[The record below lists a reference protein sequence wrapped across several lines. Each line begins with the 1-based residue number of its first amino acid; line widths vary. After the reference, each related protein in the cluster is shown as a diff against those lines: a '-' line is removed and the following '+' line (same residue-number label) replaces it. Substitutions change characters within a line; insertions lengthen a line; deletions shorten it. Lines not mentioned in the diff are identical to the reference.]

1 MSSSP
6 ITSWQTYWGKEKTVT
21 AFIFLGSKMT
31 ANSDCSHKIKR
42 RLFLG
47 RKAMTNLVASL
58 VAQWVKRL
66 PAMWETQVQSLGREV
81 SLEKE
86 MASHSTTFAWK
97 IPWTEEPSRL
107 QSMGSQR
114 VGHD

>member
-6 ITSWQTYWGKEKTVT
+6 TTSWQIDWGKEKTAT

-31 ANSDCSHKIKR
+31 ADSDCSHKIKR

-66 PAMWETQVQSLGREV
+66 PAMWEAQAQSPGREV

-97 IPWTEEPSRL
+97 IPRTEEPGKL
-107 QSMGSQR
+107 QSMGLQI
-114 VGHD
+114 VAHN